1 MQHLAAIELH
11 PHSVTAASFSTAVPA
26 IPLNLVASRMC
37 QCSTSLPLN
46 YTRTSEN
53 LAGQTPYLWRA
64 KILTVESR
72 EPSGSINSI
81 LPSHHGDGRLC
92 ASVARICFLRE
103 ANRPNESLQPCC
115 QPNPG
120 LAPPPPNLGM
130 VEGVGFEPT

>member
-11 PHSVTAASFSTAVPA
+11 PHSATAASLSTAVPSN
-26 IPLNLVASRMC
+26 PLRLLARRMP
-37 QCSTSLPLN
+37 QSSPWLPLN
-46 YTRTSEN
+46 YTRTLEN

-81 LPSHHGDGRLC
+81 LPSHHGDGRLR

-103 ANRPNESLQPCC
+103 AYRPNESRS
-115 QPNPG
+115 
-120 LAPPPPNLGM
+120 LADSRIPVLRHHHRIWVWWRG
-130 VEGVGFEPT
+130 